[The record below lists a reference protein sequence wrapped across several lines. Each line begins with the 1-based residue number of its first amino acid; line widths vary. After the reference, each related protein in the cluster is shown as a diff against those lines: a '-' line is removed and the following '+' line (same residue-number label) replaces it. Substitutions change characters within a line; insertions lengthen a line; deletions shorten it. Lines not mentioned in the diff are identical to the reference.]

1 MSVRTYVKPI
11 AFWLLLLMITVVFFQ
26 MIKPFIITVFWAVL
40 LSMLFHRFFRV
51 MQYRLGG
58 RRNLA
63 AMLTV
68 LIIVTMVIL
77 PGTLIVAAL
86 INESVGVYER
96 IQSGQWDLAKL
107 VDIIQAELPRLDAL
121 LQQLGLTP
129 ARLKEDLV
137 NLGLSAARAVADR
150 LLLYSQQALT
160 LVVQFFLMLYLLFF
174 FLRDGRYISNRIIQ
188 VLPFGNRWERLLI
201 ARFTGVARA
210 TLRGTLVVAVVQG
223 SIGALIFGLLGI
235 EGAIFWG
242 VIMTV
247 LSILPVGGS
256 GLVWGPAALILLL
269 GGMWI
274 KALVL
279 ILVGALGIGLIDN
292 ILRPILVGRDTKMP
306 DYLVLISTLGGL
318 GLFGLSG
325 FVIGPVV
332 AALML
337 TFWEA
342 AGSEYGGTEA

>member
-1 MSVRTYVKPI
+1 
-11 AFWLLLLMITVVFFQ
+11 
-26 MIKPFIITVFWAVL
+26 
-40 LSMLFHRFFRV
+40 
-51 MQYRLGG
+51 
-58 RRNLA
+58 
-63 AMLTV
+63 
-68 LIIVTMVIL
+68 MVIL
-77 PGTLIVAAL
+77 PGILIVAAL

-96 IQSGQWDLAKL
+96 IQSGPWDLAKL

-129 ARLKEDLV
+129 AGLKEDLV
-137 NLGLSAARAVADR
+137 NLGLTAARAVADR

-256 GLVWGPAALILLL
+256 GFVWGPAAVILLL

-279 ILVGALGIGLIDN
+279 VLVGALGIGLIDN

-332 AALML
+332 AALMV